1 MIRHFVWILILKDEL
16 LYGLY
21 YHLQR
26 PNLCDNNSLSPKTA
40 EMFDNFLTSRNTR
53 SCIDDW
59 IVTFVGTSFKLHLID
74 KLFGKELCKICQI
87 FMIWVDFVIIDFC
100 SFINKTIFVI
110 IFAGDCVQE
119 FEQRPMNKSVI
130 EGQNVMLEC
139 SVRDLAGDLQWSKG
153 GIMLGNNFW
162 SMFPRERFFFID
174 RSLNA
179 KVGMSHTAH

>member
-1 MIRHFVWILILKDEL
+1 M
-16 LYGLY
+16 
-21 YHLQR
+21 
-26 PNLCDNNSLSPKTA
+26 
-40 EMFDNFLTSRNTR
+40 
-53 SCIDDW
+53 
-59 IVTFVGTSFKLHLID
+59 
-74 KLFGKELCKICQI
+74 
-87 FMIWVDFVIIDFC
+87 
-100 SFINKTIFVI
+100 VI

-139 SVRDLAGDLQWSKG
+139 SVRDLAGALQWSKG
-153 GIMLGNNFW
+153 GIMLGNNFG